1 MNPVKYIYENT
12 YINVYN
18 KEIDEWVKM
27 KVKNVNII
35 DKQSISCDL
44 FSEETGM
51 DIVDCHICDN
61 DYGYNTKF
69 YNWNFTDE
77 NINNIIYDIC
87 RLDKKN
93 ENRTIG
99 YCFLFSMIVIC
110 FNNILILFG
119 LRRVNECT

>member
-12 YINVYN
+12 YIYVYN

-27 KVKNVNII
+27 KVKNINNI
-35 DKQSISCDL
+35 DKHSISCEL
-44 FSEETGM
+44 YNEETSM
-51 DIVDCHICDN
+51 EIVDCHVCDDN
-61 DYGYNTKF
+61 YGYNTDF

-77 NINNIIYDIC
+77 NINNIIHDMYE
-87 RLDKKN
+87 LDKKN

-119 LRRVNECT
+119 LKK